1 MNIYSSLQQPSIN
14 EFQRIFGLLK
24 HYYGRYNYH
33 SARLSLQSFENL
45 PQFTDSKSIKSNLY
59 RITILQMERT
69 EWSDLQPT
77 AGGVVTDYRFTD
89 VQLKENIMRMMTGH
103 ADLKSMLIAFRM
115 EQAQLTYDALCQRLI
130 AFATEFMQP
139 EEDQTLYKQLISA
152 STHQPTSVKD
162 VTSPATVDR
171 IDSNLNAMIS
181 DAQPSQSR
189 RCHNCGAFDHNVTQ
203 CPYRILCPLCNQL
216 GHIAENC
223 DLYLAPSNSVLGK

>member
-1 MNIYSSLQQPSIN
+1 M
-14 EFQRIFGLLK
+14 
-24 HYYGRYNYH
+24 
-33 SARLSLQSFENL
+33 
-45 PQFTDSKSIKSNLY
+45 
-59 RITILQMERT
+59 
-69 EWSDLQPT
+69 
-77 AGGVVTDYRFTD
+77 
-89 VQLKENIMRMMTGH
+89 
-103 ADLKSMLIAFRM
+103 
-115 EQAQLTYDALCQRLI
+115 CQRLI

-189 RCHNCGAFDHNVTQ
+189 RCHNCGAFDHYVKQ
-203 CPYRILCPLCNQL
+203 CPYRILCPRCNQL

-223 DLYLAPSNSVLGK
+223 DLYLAPSNSVLGKSKNNRKKFRGDLSDRHRLPLTYIHLVDHIRLGLHPRWVGHTLKPRFLHGAIYNLQITQEGLLVILTQIKQEGKVVILTRLVDSIRHDRQCQT